1 MNPSLKIKITIIFGI
16 VLLLAGTVS
25 MYRYSTAESYTAT
38 ILSVDNIR
46 EMSGRT
52 QNPLYRDY
60 YEEDV
65 TISYD
70 NNTGTCTI
78 KERFERQLPQTG
90 DEIPILVKSN
100 GTIIEKTSE
109 LVVKPCV
116 AVLFGITV
124 TISGLK
130 EEKKEISANR
140 NGKLD

>member
-1 MNPSLKIKITIIFGI
+1 MNNKMARITVLIFGI
-16 VLLLAGTVS
+16 VLFIASGIS
-25 MYRYSTAESYTAT
+25 MYRYSTAEFYDAT

-46 EMSGRT
+46 EMSDRT

-109 LVVKPCV
+109 LVVKPCIIT
-116 AVLFGITV
+116 LFGIAII
-124 TISGLK
+124 ISGLK
-130 EEKKEISANR
+130 EKKNEKM
-140 NGKLD
+140 G